1 MTVKAYGKITSS
13 KMKYM
18 AQPSVLQEVIVTSG
32 GKKVSPSP
40 IEVKLRQLCPPAVSS
55 IMVVGEG
62 RKFISALFALKV
74 HHGVELT
81 SSGRFKLQLSLT
93 YYALHSLLQLGRI

>member
-1 MTVKAYGKITSS
+1 
-13 KMKYM
+13 M
-18 AQPSVLQEVIVTSG
+18 AQRSVLQEVIVTSG

-40 IEVKLRQLCPPAVSS
+40 IEGKLLQLCPPAVSS

-74 HHGVELT
+74 QNGVKLT
-81 SSGRFKLQLSLT
+81 SSGHFKFQLRLSYL
-93 YYALHSLLQLGRI
+93 ALHSLPQLGRL